1 MNKQKSILLLIIFF
15 LSFVKS
21 EAQTAT
27 TTIGEVL
34 TLKQAVDIAI
44 KNNLVVEQS
53 DITKQQAQV
62 TKNQQFDYLFP
73 GITGSGQQQISNG
86 RSLNPYTYQYVSQ
99 QINYGNYGINANFN
113 LFSGL

>member
-15 LSFVKS
+15 LSLAKS

-27 TTIGEVL
+27 TNIGDVL

-53 DITKQQAQV
+53 
-62 TKNQQFDYLFP
+62 
-73 GITGSGQQQISNG
+73 
-86 RSLNPYTYQYVSQ
+86 
-99 QINYGNYGINANFN
+99 
-113 LFSGL
+113 